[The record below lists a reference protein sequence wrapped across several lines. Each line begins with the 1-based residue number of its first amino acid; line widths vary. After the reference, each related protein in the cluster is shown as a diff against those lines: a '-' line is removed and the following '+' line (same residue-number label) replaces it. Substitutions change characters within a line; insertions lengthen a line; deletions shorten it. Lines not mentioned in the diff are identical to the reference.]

1 MKENQK
7 RRKALL
13 IIKITIV
20 VSISLLVILF
30 SIIIAQTVKINRLQN
45 EINNQNIYHSEDTVD

>member
-45 EINNQNIYHSEDTVD
+45 EINNQNIYHSEATVD